1 MRTPTAAAARR
12 STIAPR
18 DMDKSPFS
26 PILEDLV
33 RRVGGS
39 EAVALVDLGGET
51 VDYAGSASP
60 YDIKV
65 AAAHWRI
72 ILAQLAEVPRLGRPR
87 VLLVRSSKKSVIVR
101 ALPDDYALVVLLVRR
116 SGFMASGRALSHC
129 EKALAREAGWA
140 LDPLETS
147 WFAVSVE
154 CDARRRP
161 TRIVYGG
168 LEERVEVLGSL
179 VGMSRRETGFRVR
192 LASGPEITLIREAG
206 SFWYVEESG

>member
-12 STIAPR
+12 STTAAR

-116 SGFMASGRALSHC
+116 SGFMASNRALSHC
-129 EKALAREAGWA
+129 EKALAREAGWE
-140 LDPLETS
+140 LDPNETS

-168 LEERVEVLGSL
+168 LEEPVEVLGSL
-179 VGMSRRETGFRVR
+179 VGMSRREIGFRVR

>member
-1 MRTPTAAAARR
+1 
-12 STIAPR
+12 
-18 DMDKSPFS
+18 MDKSPFS

-51 VDYAGSASP
+51 VDYAGSAAP

-116 SGFMASGRALSHC
+116 SGFMASNRALSHC
-129 EKALAREAGWA
+129 EKALAREAGWE
-140 LDPLETS
+140 LDPNETS

-168 LEERVEVLGSL
+168 LEEPVEVLGSL
-179 VGMSRRETGFRVR
+179 VGMSRREIGFRAR

>member
-1 MRTPTAAAARR
+1 
-12 STIAPR
+12 
-18 DMDKSPFS
+18 MDRSPFA
-26 PILEDLV
+26 PILDDLV
-33 RRVGGS
+33 LRVGGS

-116 SGFMASGRALSHC
+116 SGFMASNRALSHC
-129 EKALAREAGWA
+129 EKALAREAGWE
-140 LDPLETS
+140 LDPHETS

-168 LEERVEVLGSL
+168 LEEPVDVLGAV
-179 VGMSRRETGFRVR
+179 VGLSRRETGFRVR